1 MPPTPTTPPSRILII
16 RPSALGDV
24 ARSVPLLGNLRRA
37 FPNAA
42 IDWLVQEGFED
53 VLRPHPLVNEV
64 LTFPRKEFGRWAKG
78 LKLGSLRRYLH
89 SLRDRRYDLV
99 IDAQGLFRSGLLT
112 WATKAPRRVGYSDA
126 RELGPLKRIA
136 YTDIVTSDIETH
148 TVERMANL
156 TLPLLREVLGPEA
169 AVDVSAEAMRL
180 YTDPAA
186 VAWAERALPPLANSD
201 AKTIVLAPTSRWP
214 GKQWPDTAF
223 CGLGLHLRKQGHRI
237 VLVGGKA
244 EGTQI
249 PECCRLFA
257 VAPGVDGAQH
267 AVDLLGKTSIAQLMA
282 VLARADLVVAND
294 SAALHIAVGFSR
306 PVVALFG
313 PTRAHRVGPYPVAA
327 HRVLQH
333 VNPADSMVHKDEA
346 NGRRLMERITLE
358 EVVAACESILS
369 KAAER

>member
-1 MPPTPTTPPSRILII
+1 MPPIAPPNRILII

-53 VLRPHPLVNEV
+53 VLRPHPLVSEV

-78 LKLGSLRRYLH
+78 LKLGALRRYLH

-136 YTDIVTSDIETH
+136 YTDLVPSDIETH

-156 TLPLLREVLGPEA
+156 TLPLLREVLGPGA

-180 YTDPAA
+180 YADGAA
-186 VAWAERALPPLANSD
+186 ALWAEGVLPPLANPE

-214 GKQWPDTAF
+214 GKQWPDDRFAA
-223 CGLGLHLRKQGHRI
+223 LAKHLMDKGHRV
-237 VLVGGKA
+237 VLVGGKNEA
-244 EGTQI
+244 AQI
-249 PECCRLFA
+249 PACLRVFDATL
-257 VAPGVDGAQH
+257 PTGRN
-267 AVDLLGKTSIAQLMA
+267 LLGRTSIAQLMA

-294 SAALHIAVGFSR
+294 SAALHIAVGFGR

-313 PTRAHRVGPYPVAA
+313 PTRSHRVGPYPVAA

-333 VNPADSMVHKDEA
+333 VTPADSMVHKDEA

-358 EVVAACESILS
+358 EVVEACELILGMAS
-369 KAAER
+369 GR

>member
-1 MPPTPTTPPSRILII
+1 
-16 RPSALGDV
+16 
-24 ARSVPLLGNLRRA
+24 LGNLRRA

-53 VLRPHPLVNEV
+53 VLRPHPLISEV

-78 LKLGSLRRYLH
+78 LKLGALRRYLH

-112 WATKAPRRVGYSDA
+112 WATKAPRRAGYSDA

-136 YTDIVTSDIETH
+136 YTDLVPSDIETH

-156 TLPLLREVLGPEA
+156 TLPLLREVLGPGA

-180 YTDPAA
+180 YADGAA
-186 VAWAERALPPLANSD
+186 ALWAEGVLPPLANPE

-214 GKQWPDTAF
+214 GKQWPDDRFAALAKHL
-223 CGLGLHLRKQGHRI
+223 LGQGHR
-237 VLVGGKA
+237 VMLVGGKNEA
-244 EGTQI
+244 AQI
-249 PECCRLFA
+249 PACLRVFDATL
-257 VAPGVDGAQH
+257 PTGRN
-267 AVDLLGKTSIAQLMA
+267 LLGRTSIAQLMA

-294 SAALHIAVGFSR
+294 SAALHIAVGFGR

-313 PTRAHRVGPYPVAA
+313 PTRSHRVGPYPVAA

-333 VNPADSMVHKDEA
+333 VTPADSMVHKDEA

-358 EVVAACESILS
+358 EVLAACESVLS
-369 KAAER
+369 KPAQD